1 MYPFLRL
8 ALADVGARRAA
19 TLPLEGVHVSRVTC
33 LPFDIDPWRELNNGR
48 TLTLYDLG
56 RIPLVIRVG
65 LAAILR
71 RQGWGIAI
79 AGASVRYRRRVR
91 AWNRLEMRSSF
102 AGRDTRFLY
111 VHQSFWHGAEPMSSA
126 LLRSAVTR
134 AAGIVPTA
142 EVLEALGRPDWNP
155 ELPAW
160 VAAWIMAEE
169 TRPWP
174 PVHA

>member
-91 AWNRLEMRSSF
+91 AWDRLEMRCSF
-102 AGRDTRFLY
+102 T
-111 VHQSFWHGAEPMSSA
+111 GARHAFSLRSPELLARSGADVLGAPPLRGNTCGGHRADRGGARGARSARLEPGASA
-126 LLRSAVTR
+126 L
-134 AAGIVPTA
+134 G
-142 EVLEALGRPDWNP
+142 GGMD
-155 ELPAW
+155 
-160 VAAWIMAEE
+160 
-169 TRPWP
+169 
-174 PVHA
+174 HG